1 MHTQMSKRVARR
13 KLWQKMKKEAEGYVL
28 PPPKQ
33 LLDTEL
39 DGAAPSEEEAN
50 EQQKDN

>member
-1 MHTQMSKRVARR
+1 MQMSKRVARR

-39 DGAAPSEEEAN
+39 DGTAPSDTLADG
-50 EQQKDN
+50 EQEGK